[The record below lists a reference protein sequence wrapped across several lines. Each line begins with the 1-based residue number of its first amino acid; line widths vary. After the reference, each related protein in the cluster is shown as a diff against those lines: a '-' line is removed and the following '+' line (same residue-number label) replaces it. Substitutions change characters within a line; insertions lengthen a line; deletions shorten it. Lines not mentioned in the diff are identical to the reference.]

1 MASIVREG
9 VTDRTPTTVIGDRLL
24 LHNALVGG
32 SSLVAGLLGFA
43 FQSLVSHRFQP
54 AEYASV
60 FGAMTLLTLI
70 TLPAA
75 ALTLLMARETS
86 RDRAT
91 GHSVASRALLR
102 EGNRALLALGVAL
115 GLTLA
120 VVSPWVGGFLNAG
133 PGFVIAVAASLPV
146 GFALPLLLGE
156 LQGEQRFLPFSL
168 LTGGQAAL
176 KLIAAIVLGTVLG
189 PIGVVAG
196 LAVASTVIYLFTW
209 SLLRPKMRSQV
220 AASWLRPALRYLVLV
235 VPSTL
240 ALSVLL
246 STDVLLANHFFSKSA
261 AGEYGAV
268 AALGRAIFWGA
279 SAVAIVLFPKVIFR
293 EVRGGSG
300 ARLVGLS
307 LGLVV
312 LASLGGL
319 LLLTVSSGLVL
330 SAFAGSA
337 YMGGAKY
344 LAGYGVAM
352 ALFGCAAVLI
362 ATHQSRARGT
372 FLAVLIPIA
381 AAEPLAIIAFHR
393 DPIQLVEV
401 LIVTMATLVVGLGA
415 LLIRDSQAAL
425 HRLSGVAALSQPAEV
440 KA

>member
-1 MASIVREG
+1 VASVVREG

-32 SSLVAGLLGFA
+32 SSLLAGLLGFA

-54 AEYASV
+54 ADYASV

-75 ALTLLMARETS
+75 ALTLLMARQTS
-86 RDRAT
+86 RDLAT
-91 GHSVASRALLR
+91 GHAVASRALLR
-102 EGNRALLALGVAL
+102 EGNRALLALGVVL

-120 VVSPWVGGFLNAG
+120 VVSPWVGSFLNAG
-133 PGFVIAVAASLPV
+133 PGFVVAVAASLPV

-196 LAVASTVIYLFTW
+196 LAAASTVIYLFTW
-209 SLLRPKMRSQV
+209 SLLRTKMRSRV
-220 AASWLRPALRYLVLV
+220 AAPWLRPALRYLVLV

-246 STDVLLANHFFSKSA
+246 STDVLLANHFFSKST

-279 SAVAIVLFPKVIFR
+279 SAVATVLFPKVIFR
-293 EVRGGSG
+293 EVSGGSG

-312 LASLGGL
+312 LASIGGL
-319 LLLTVSSGLVL
+319 LLLVVSSGFVL

-337 YMGGAKY
+337 YLGGAKY

-425 HRLSGVAALSQPAEV
+425 QRLSGVGALTQPAEV